1 MLMGLM
7 VLVFFSAESYQFNS
21 DDKQNLLDQD
31 LTEGNENVRYF
42 MLSHL
47 PCIILKYKI
56 ILG

>member
-31 LTEGNENVRYF
+31 LIEGNENVRYF
-42 MLSHL
+42 MPSHL